1 MKEKANLTLGVGT
14 LPFSAEFK
22 SITPG
27 RVCRAVGWG
36 KTNVNEPASDTLREV
51 KMRILDPQNCNHFPD
66 FHDKLQL
73 CVGKKMRNVYKVI
86 LLLVFFENHCWEPE
100 GEKEAGQKIV
110 SYSQCLGIRE

>member
-36 KTNVNEPASDTLREV
+36 KTNVNEPASDTLQEV

-66 FHDKLQL
+66 FHDEPQL

-86 LLLVFFENHCWEPE
+86 LLLVFPRTT
-100 GEKEAGQKIV
+100 AG
-110 SYSQCLGIRE
+110 SQSARRRQGRRLSATLRV